1 MSWGWIT
8 ARWSSLLL
16 VAASAF
22 GVYVAIVVF
31 TRLAGLRAFSKMSSF
46 DFAITVAFG
55 TILGSTLLTR
65 DPPLVQGIVG
75 LGVLYLVQYLV
86 SLLRRP
92 PVHLS
97 RLVDNEPLLLMDGS
111 EILHENL
118 EEGRMTEAD
127 LRAKL
132 REANVR
138 RWEDVQAVVMETT
151 GDVSVLHGEGD
162 RDGADLDRSLLAG
175 VRGSER
181 SRRFDAE
188 PEGREGRLGSA

>member
-1 MSWGWIT
+1 MSWGWMT
-8 ARWSSLLL
+8 ARWSSLLMA
-16 VAASAF
+16 AASAL
-22 GVYVAIVVF
+22 GVYVAVVAF

-65 DPPLVQGIVG
+65 DPPLVRGVVG

-86 SLLRRP
+86 SVLRRP
-92 PVHLS
+92 PVRLS
-97 RLVDNEPLLLMDGS
+97 RLVDNEPLLLMEGG

-138 RWEDVQAVVMETT
+138 RWEEVEAVVMETT

-162 RDGADLDRSLLAG
+162 SEEPGLDRSLLTG
-175 VRGSER
+175 VRGSGE
-181 SRRFDAE
+181 SSDE
-188 PEGREGRLGSA
+188 REG